1 MGRARFSL
9 MLHMS
14 IKKRI
19 KWEGN
24 SSSWLRYLEDYETEI
39 ATGRAQRVT
48 YYWSVSKAQ
57 YYATEC
63 YIAGERQKAQEA
75 ARLVVEAVLR
85 YFYGD
90 WRKRLP
96 TPEGTVGQDE
106 WNPFCLWYEELMR
119 SLPWACALG
128 DWDAVRRMS
137 QYPPENKLPEA
148 AKARGETAWGWA
160 LVALLRGRERDLIE
174 HFLVRAESDKAKR
187 PKLLCP
193 VLRALLGS
201 HADVLRKSPFNV
213 SGILPQKRVRKGLG

>member
-1 MGRARFSL
+1 M
-9 MLHMS
+9 
-14 IKKRI
+14 
-19 KWEGN
+19 
-24 SSSWLRYLEDYETEI
+24 
-39 ATGRAQRVT
+39 
-48 YYWSVSKAQ
+48 
-57 YYATEC
+57 
-63 YIAGERQKAQEA
+63 
-75 ARLVVEAVLR
+75 VVEAVLR

-201 HADVLRKSPFNV
+201 HADVFGKALSTYLAYYRRSEFERDLDKLLALDGTTLYHLGRRRGFNV
-213 SGILPQKRVRKGLG
+213 QLPGDVADHVIRFG